1 MADREEAV
9 CRILV
14 FSHFETLYGALPED
28 GKCRKLEEYLDMISR
43 KEQWKPE
50 FWLRYAWT
58 LFWSQER
65 VYKSPAVFFCF
76 WRDQMVY
83 CGRCDMGEQHCCTEG
98 STEAESSRR
107 VSGGSECSGKIR
119 GQCF

>member
-1 MADREEAV
+1 
-9 CRILV
+9 
-14 FSHFETLYGALPED
+14 
-28 GKCRKLEEYLDMISR
+28 MISR

-50 FWLRYAWT
+50 FWLRYAW
-58 LFWSQER
+58 S
-65 VYKSPAVFFCF
+65 VYRHYFGHRKEFIKVRQCFLF

-107 VSGGSECSGKIR
+107 VSGGSECSGKYADSVSDVQQMKR
-119 GQCF
+119 LQNRYQNASSDPAGMEELTTKCVR